1 MKRDEYKKGILIFSV
16 CLAAFLCCMGII
28 LYSYLRDE
36 IQSQKRQI
44 TQMIG
49 SMEKGDTKE
58 KAISDLLKGVDDSSD
73 VKEGNR
79 VLRQYGYTKDYQ
91 SVFDVWLRQQQ
102 IGIITGILGSFFC
115 ISILIAGLLYYL
127 KSMKAKETKQFQ
139 QILENFRDENYFVP
153 YVEKEGS
160 ESRLYS
166 QMDSLGK
173 QLMIRQNQ
181 WNREKEDTKSLVTN
195 ISHQIKTPLAALKM
209 CMDLLEDQGLSKEE
223 KTEFMTRSREQVEHL
238 ELLAASLFQISRMEA
253 GMIQIHPER
262 TKIIDTLIQAV
273 NAVYLKAEE
282 KDISIELKVQ
292 EEERFQ
298 SLFLWHDPKWTKEAL
313 VNVLENAVKYSP
325 ENTKIQIVVLFRTNF
340 LRIEVRDHGIG
351 IPQKEY
357 HKIFQRFYR
366 GRSKEVAKQEGAG
379 VGLYLT
385 RKILEEQGGSIMA
398 TSGEYGSTLILH
410 LSLTKV

>member
-58 KAISDLLKGVDDSSD
+58 KALSYLLKGVDDSSD

-102 IGIITGILGSFFC
+102 IGIIIGILGSFFC

-238 ELLAASLFQISRMEA
+238 ELLTASLFQISRMEA

-273 NAVYLKAEE
+273 NAV
-282 KDISIELKVQ
+282 
-292 EEERFQ
+292 
-298 SLFLWHDPKWTKEAL
+298 LWQHRG
-313 VNVLENAVKYSP
+313 NM
-325 ENTKIQIVVLFRTNF
+325 
-340 LRIEVRDHGIG
+340 EV
-351 IPQKEY
+351 P
-357 HKIFQRFYR
+357 
-366 GRSKEVAKQEGAG
+366 
-379 VGLYLT
+379 
-385 RKILEEQGGSIMA
+385 
-398 TSGEYGSTLILH
+398 
-410 LSLTKV
+410 

>member
-1 MKRDEYKKGILIFSV
+1 MKRDEYKKGSLIFSV

-166 QMDSLGK
+166 QMDSLIER
-173 QLMIRQNQ
+173 IRY
-181 WNREKEDTKSLVTN
+181 
-195 ISHQIKTPLAALKM
+195 
-209 CMDLLEDQGLSKEE
+209 EE
-223 KTEFMTRSREQVEHL
+223 
-238 ELLAASLFQISRMEA
+238 
-253 GMIQIHPER
+253 
-262 TKIIDTLIQAV
+262 
-273 NAVYLKAEE
+273 
-282 KDISIELKVQ
+282 
-292 EEERFQ
+292 
-298 SLFLWHDPKWTKEAL
+298 
-313 VNVLENAVKYSP
+313 
-325 ENTKIQIVVLFRTNF
+325 
-340 LRIEVRDHGIG
+340 
-351 IPQKEY
+351 
-357 HKIFQRFYR
+357 
-366 GRSKEVAKQEGAG
+366 
-379 VGLYLT
+379 
-385 RKILEEQGGSIMA
+385 
-398 TSGEYGSTLILH
+398 
-410 LSLTKV
+410 